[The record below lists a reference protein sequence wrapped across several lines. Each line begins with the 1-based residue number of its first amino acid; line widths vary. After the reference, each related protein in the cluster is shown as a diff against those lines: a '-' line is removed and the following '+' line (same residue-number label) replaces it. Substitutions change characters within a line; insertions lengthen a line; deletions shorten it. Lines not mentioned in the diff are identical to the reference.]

1 MPMQENPGLN
11 EKAEM
16 FAKPFRGSGSA
27 MLTPPTAFPFHM
39 ESGLD
44 ETAFIGGEPK
54 LVDVPL
60 SEDTGYKTR
69 KPGRKEGRTG
79 AGQWIQDSLLIW
91 M

>member
-1 MPMQENPGLN
+1 
-11 EKAEM
+11 M

-27 MLTPPTAFPFHM
+27 MLTPPTAFASPCSCSPFHM

-44 ETAFIGGEPK
+44 KTAFIGGEPK

-60 SEDTGYKTR
+60 SEDTGYKTG